1 MLWSNAKVI
10 GNLFEIDAIQKGDA
24 TKHAIME
31 NITMQNLD
39 DSSQTMSMNK
49 NLDVDDEIGHFWR
62 S

>member
-1 MLWSNAKVI
+1 M
-10 GNLFEIDAIQKGDA
+10 FEIDAIQKGDA

-49 NLDVDDEIGHFWR
+49 NLDVDDEIGHF
-62 S
+62 